1 MDDLNKLRTSRKRE
15 SLFGNAAG
23 KALTSLDSQQLY
35 KELGFE
41 LYWELQ
47 RRPQSIRFGKYDL
60 AGTAKAASQ
69 PFRRIF
75 PIPQTVIDQKV
86 FQQNQ
91 GYN

>member
-1 MDDLNKLRTSRKRE
+1 
-15 SLFGNAAG
+15 
-23 KALTSLDSQQLY
+23 
-35 KELGFE
+35 

-60 AGTAKAASQ
+60 PGTAKPATQ